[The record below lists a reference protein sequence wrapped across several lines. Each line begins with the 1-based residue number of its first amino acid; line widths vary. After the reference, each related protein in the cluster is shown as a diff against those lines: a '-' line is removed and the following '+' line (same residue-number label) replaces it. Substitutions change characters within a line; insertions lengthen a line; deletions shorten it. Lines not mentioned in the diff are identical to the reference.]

1 MLIIFF
7 KIFKI
12 ILTKEFS
19 STLFS
24 FVALS
29 KLTKPNMKKGILL
42 ILLSFSLFTS
52 CNSSK
57 ENKKDTY
64 VTDNYTKKEITI
76 TMRDGIKLHTTIY
89 SPKDTSKEY
98 PILMQRTPYS
108 SAPYGNQK
116 MKTKIGPN
124 VHLMKEGNIVVYQDV
139 RGRWMSEGVYDNM
152 RAYIPNK
159 TAEET
164 DEVSDTYDTIDWL
177 VNNVKNNNGNVG
189 TWGISY
195 PGHYATV
202 STIEAHPALKAAS
215 PQACIGD
222 FFFDDFHHNGAFL
235 LSYFRAISLFGTYK
249 DTPTDSAWYSF
260 PKMESKDQ
268 YQFFLDKG
276 PLKNLNEYFQY
287 EKLDIK
293 TAENKDRID
302 DYFWKEIVEHPNYD
316 SVWQSKGIIQH
327 LDKVPSSVATMIVGG
342 WFDAEDLYGPLE
354 TYKAI
359 EKNGKDNYNT
369 LVFGPWDHGKW
380 ARSGVENYVGN
391 YYFGDSISLKFQSE
405 IETKFFNHFLKGKG
419 DKKSGLPEA
428 YVFDSGKKE
437 WKSYDAWPPK
447 NVVKED
453 WFFSENQKLIYQDQK
468 IKSKTKPTK
477 IKFISDLKRPVPYS
491 EDIKTVFTP
500 RKYMTDDQR
509 FAARRPD
516 VLVFETK
523 VLTEDFTLA
532 GDILAK
538 LKVATTGSAADWI
551 VKVIDVHPDNM
562 EETNEKLQDHL
573 KMSNYHLMVRSEVL
587 RGRFRNSFEFPE
599 PFTPNKKT
607 DVNIKLQDVFHTFKK
622 GHKLQIQ
629 VQSTWFPLIDLNPQT
644 YVDNI
649 YKADEKDF
657 KTQTHTVFTDSSI
670 EFSVLK

>member
-1 MLIIFF
+1 
-7 KIFKI
+7 
-12 ILTKEFS
+12 
-19 STLFS
+19 
-24 FVALS
+24 
-29 KLTKPNMKKGILL
+29 MKKFL
-42 ILLSFSLFTS
+42 ILIVLSFFLYTS

-57 ENKKDTY
+57 KNKEDTY
-64 VTDNYTKKEITI
+64 VIDNYTKQEVTI
-76 TMRDGIKLHTTIY
+76 AMRDGTKLHTTIY
-89 SPKDTSKEY
+89 SPKDTTKEY

-108 SAPYGNQK
+108 SAPYGNEK

-124 VHLMKEGNIVVYQDV
+124 IHLMKEGNIIVYQDV

-159 TAEET
+159 TAKEA

-177 VNNVKNNNGNVG
+177 VNNVKNNNGNLG

-287 EKLDIK
+287 DKLDVK
-293 TAENKDRID
+293 TAEKKDRID

-380 ARSGVENYVGN
+380 ARAGVENYVGN

-419 DKKSGLPEA
+419 DKNSGLPEA

-437 WKSYDAWPPK
+437 WKSYDAWPPE
-447 NVVKED
+447 NVVKEN
-453 WFFSENQKLIYQDQK
+453 WFLSEDNHLSILPPVHSKY
-468 IKSKTKPTK
+468 IKP
-477 IKFISDLKRPVPYS
+477 INFISDLKHPVPYS

-516 VLVFETK
+516 VLVFETDI
-523 VLTEDFTLA
+523 LSEDYTLA

-538 LKVATTGSAADWI
+538 LKVATTGSSADWI
-551 VKVIDVHPDNM
+551 VKVIDVHPDNL
-562 EETNEKLQDHL
+562 EETNDKLQDHL

-587 RGRFRNSFEFPE
+587 RGRFRNSFEHPE
-599 PFTPNKKT
+599 PFIPNKKT

-622 GHKLQIQ
+622 GHKMQIQ

-657 KTQTHTVFTDSSI
+657 KNQTHTVFTDSSI

>member
-1 MLIIFF
+1 MKNFFLLIIFSLF
-7 KIFKI
+7 LFTACNS
-12 ILTKEFS
+12 TKEE
-19 STLFS
+19 
-24 FVALS
+24 
-29 KLTKPNMKKGILL
+29 I
-42 ILLSFSLFTS
+42 
-52 CNSSK
+52 
-57 ENKKDTY
+57 KDTY
-64 VTDNYTKKEITI
+64 VLDNYTKQEVDIV
-76 TMRDGIKLHTTIY
+76 MRDGVKLHTTIY
-89 SPKDTSKEY
+89 SPKSTSKKH

-108 SAPYGNQK
+108 SAPYGEA
-116 MKTKIGPN
+116 MKTKISPN

-139 RGRWMSEGVYDNM
+139 RGRWMSEGIYDNM

-159 TAEET
+159 TAKQA

-177 VNNVKNNNGNVG
+177 IHNVENNNGNVG

-202 STIEAHPALKAAS
+202 STIDAHPALKAAS
-215 PQACIGD
+215 PQASIGD

-260 PKMESKDQ
+260 PKMKSKDQ

-287 EKLDIK
+287 DKLDIK

-302 DYFWKEIVEHPNYD
+302 DFFWKEIVEHPNYD
-316 SVWQSKGIIQH
+316 AVWQSKGIIQH

-359 EKNGKDNYNT
+359 EKNGEENYNT

-405 IETKFFNHFLKGKG
+405 VETKFFNHFLKGKA
-419 DKKSGLPEA
+419 DKNSGLPEA

-447 NVVKED
+447 NIVKED
-453 WFFSENQKLIYQDQK
+453 WLLSDNQELIYMNQKMD
-468 IKSKTKPTK
+468 SKTKINPIRFVSD
-477 IKFISDLKRPVPYS
+477 IKHPVPYS

-509 FAARRPD
+509 FTARRPD
-516 VLVFETK
+516 VLVFETE
-523 VLTEDFTLA
+523 VLTDNFTLA

-551 VKVIDVHPDNM
+551 VKVIDVHPSEI
-562 EETNEKLQDHL
+562 EENNEKLQDHL

-599 PFTPNKKT
+599 PFIPNKKT

-622 GHKLQIQ
+622 GHKVQIQ

-649 YKADEKDF
+649 YKANEKDF
-657 KTQTHTVFTDSSI
+657 KTQTHTIFTDSSI